1 MVFIRKHGQKLFA
14 LLPAGIS
21 WAAAAYDAPI
31 FLIVALLS
39 MLLIAEAIPLF
50 RGREV
55 IGVFLMA
62 APVLVPWDIRIT
74 AWFNEILVFAMEG
87 IFLSSFRILMGF
99 MLFSIEEILL
109 CWLARIIWPD
119 QEEIK
124 L

>member
-14 LLPAGIS
+14 LFPACVS
-21 WAAAAYDAPI
+21 WVAAAHDAPI
-31 FLIVALLS
+31 FLIVALLA

-55 IGVFLMA
+55 IGVFLMSA
-62 APVLVPWDIRIT
+62 LAIIPWDIQIVT
-74 AWFNEILVFAMEG
+74 WLDDVFVYSLKG
-87 IFLSSFRILMGF
+87 IVLQSFRIILGF
-99 MLFSIEEILL
+99 ALFSMEEIML
-109 CWLARIIWPD
+109 CWIARVIWPN